1 MPMQR
6 WWARIATAVSTTVR
20 WASRTPTLIV
30 WSGVGISLL
39 LMAVA
44 VALLY
49 EGRLLVLARA
59 ADNQRNIA
67 EVMERDLELNF
78 QLYEAS
84 LDAVV
89 TLLARPD
96 VDRLAPALRRE
107 LIFERAGASR
117 HIGSLVVL
125 DPDGNVVIDA
135 ESEVPRP
142 FNFSD
147 RDYFKVHRDDPHAGL
162 FVSGFLQ
169 SRLRGNAP
177 TMVLSRRITRA
188 DGSFGGVVS
197 LAVDIEYFRHLFDHI
212 EVGHDGVILLLG
224 KDGAIL
230 MRKPYDA
237 SVIGR
242 TLAQTGRY
250 EALPP
255 GRDDRR
261 IYPIRFLGRDSLMSR
276 RFLSSVPLTLIVVM
290 SSEEI
295 LAPWHK
301 RVIEFGGL
309 FLLLNIGF
317 VVTSILLA
325 AQLRRRLRAERELRL
340 LARTDGL
347 TGLSNRRSLDRT
359 LANEWRRT
367 RRSGRSMAVAFI
379 DIDWFKRYND
389 THGHQ
394 AGDAALAAVA
404 SAIGA
409 ALQRPSD
416 AAGRYGGEEFI
427 AVLPDTDTIG
437 AQRVAEGIRLAV
449 DRLNLLHTASDFGH
463 VTVSVGVACRTPRAR
478 ETVDV
483 LVKAADDAL
492 YRAKATGR
500 NRVIVAPPDDEA
512 PEAPETHRAQ

>member
-1 MPMQR
+1 MPMHR
-6 WWARIATAVSTTVR
+6 WRAHIALAVGTAVR
-20 WASRTPTLIV
+20 WVFRTPTLIV
-30 WSGVGISLL
+30 WSGVGISV
-39 LMAVA
+39 MVMGVA

-59 ADNQRNIA
+59 ADNQRNIV

-89 TLLARPD
+89 TLLARAD
-96 VDRLAPALRRE
+96 VDALPATLRRE

-125 DPDGNVVIDA
+125 DEHGDIVIDA
-135 ESEVPRP
+135 ASETPRD
-142 FNFSD
+142 FNFAD
-147 RDYFKVHRDDPHAGL
+147 RDYFKVHRDDPHVGL
-162 FVSGFLQ
+162 FVSGFIQ
-169 SRLRGNAP
+169 SRLRDNAP
-177 TMVLSRRITRA
+177 TMVLSRRLTRP

-197 LAVDIEYFRHLFDHI
+197 LAVDIAYFRNLFDHI
-212 EVGHDGVILLLG
+212 EVGKQGVILLLG
-224 KDGAIL
+224 KDGSIL
-230 MRKPYDA
+230 MRKPYDPG
-237 SVIGR
+237 VIGL
-242 TLAQTGRY
+242 TMAQTGRY
-250 EALPP
+250 EALPT

-261 IYPIRFLGRDSLMSR
+261 IFPIRFLGHNSLMSR
-276 RFLSSVPLTLIVVM
+276 RILSSVPLTLIVVT
-290 SSEEI
+290 SSDEI
-295 LAPWHK
+295 LAPWHQ

-309 FLLLNIGF
+309 FLLLNAGF
-317 VVTSILLA
+317 VGISILLA

-347 TGLSNRRSLDRT
+347 TGLSNRRSLDKI
-359 LANEWRRT
+359 LGNEWRRM
-367 RRSGRSMAVAFI
+367 RRSGRAMAVAFI

-404 SAIGA
+404 GAIGA

-427 AVLPDTDTIG
+427 AVMPDTDTLG

-449 DRLNLLHTASDFGH
+449 DRLNLEHASSDFGR
-463 VTVSVGVACRTPRAR
+463 VTVSVGVACRTPQGR
-478 ETVDV
+478 EPVDV
-483 LVKAADDAL
+483 LVKDADDAL
-492 YRAKATGR
+492 YRAKETGR
-500 NRVIVAPPDDEA
+500 NRVIVASTDD
-512 PEAPETHRAQ
+512 TGQKG

>member
-1 MPMQR
+1 MPIHR
-6 WWARIATAVSTTVR
+6 WRARAALAVSMAVR

-30 WSGVGISLL
+30 WSGVGISVMV
-39 LMAVA
+39 MAVA

-59 ADNQRNIA
+59 SDNQRNI
-67 EVMERDLELNF
+67 VDVLERDLELNF

-96 VDRLAPALRRE
+96 VDALPPGLRRE
-107 LIFERAGASR
+107 LIFERAGAAR
-117 HIGSLVVL
+117 HVGSLVVL
-125 DPDGNVVIDA
+125 DENGNIVIDA
-135 ESEVPRP
+135 ASELPRN

-162 FVSGFLQ
+162 FVSGFIH
-169 SRLRGNAP
+169 SRLRDNAP
-177 TMVLSRRITRA
+177 TMVLSRRITRPN
-188 DGSFGGVVS
+188 GSFGGVVS
-197 LAVDIEYFRHLFDHI
+197 LAVDIEYFRTLFNHI
-212 EVGHDGVILLLG
+212 EVGQQGVILLLG

-230 MRKPYDA
+230 MRKPYDP
-237 SVIGR
+237 SVIGL
-242 TLAQTGRY
+242 TMAQTGRY

-261 IYPIRFLGRDSLMSR
+261 IVPIRFLGRDSMMSR
-276 RFLSSVPLTLIVVM
+276 RLLSNVPLTLIVVM

-309 FLLLNIGF
+309 FLLLNAGF
-317 VVTSILLA
+317 VGASMLLA
-325 AQLRRRLRAERELRL
+325 VQLRRRLRAERELRL

-347 TGLSNRRSLDRT
+347 TGLSNRRSLDKI
-359 LANEWRRT
+359 LANEWRRM
-367 RRSGRSMAVAFI
+367 RRSGRAMSVAFV

-404 SAIGA
+404 GEIGA
-409 ALQRPSD
+409 ALERPSD

-427 AVLPDTDTIG
+427 AVMPDTDALG

-449 DRLNLLHTASDFGH
+449 ERLDLEHKASDFGH
-463 VTVSVGVACRTPRAR
+463 VTVSVGVASCSPQGK
-478 ETVDV
+478 ESVDV

-492 YRAKATGR
+492 YRAKETGR
-500 NRVIVAPPDDEA
+500 NRVVVASEA
-512 PEAPETHRAQ
+512 DHRPSR

>member
-1 MPMQR
+1 MSIHR
-6 WWARIATAVSTTVR
+6 WRARAALAVSKAVR
-20 WASRTPTLIV
+20 WVSRTPTLIV
-30 WSGVGISLL
+30 WSGVGISVLIT
-39 LMAVA
+39 AVA

-49 EGRLLVLARA
+49 EGRLLVIARA
-59 ADNQRNIA
+59 SDNQRNIV

-89 TLLARPD
+89 KLLARAD
-96 VDRLAPALRRE
+96 VAALPPALRRE

-117 HIGSLVVL
+117 YIGSLVVL
-125 DPDGNVVIDA
+125 DEHGDIVIDA
-135 ESEVPRP
+135 SSEMPRD

-147 RDYFKVHRDDPHAGL
+147 RDYFKVHHDDPHAGL

-169 SRLRGNAP
+169 SRLRDNAP
-177 TMVLSRRITRA
+177 TMVLSRRIARP

-197 LAVDIEYFRHLFDHI
+197 LSVDIEYFRNLFNHI
-212 EVGHDGVILLLG
+212 EVGQQGVILLLG

-237 SVIGR
+237 SVIG
-242 TLAQTGRY
+242 LNMAQTGRY

-261 IYPIRFLGRDSLMSR
+261 NFPIRFLGRDSLMSR
-276 RFLSSVPLTLIVVM
+276 RFLNNVPLTLIVVT
-290 SSEEI
+290 SSDEI
-295 LAPWHK
+295 LAPWH
-301 RVIEFGGL
+301 RQVVEFGGL
-309 FLLLNIGF
+309 FLLLNAGF
-317 VVTSILLA
+317 VGASVLLA

-347 TGLSNRRSLDRT
+347 TGLSNRRSLDRI
-359 LANEWRRT
+359 LANEWRRM
-367 RRSGRSMAVAFI
+367 RRSDREMAVAFV

-404 SAIGA
+404 GAIGA
-409 ALQRPSD
+409 ALQRPAD

-427 AVLPDTDTIG
+427 AVMPDTDAFG
-437 AQRVAEGIRLAV
+437 AQKVAENIRLAV
-449 DRLNLLHTASDFGH
+449 DRLNLEHASSDFGH
-463 VTVSVGVACRTPRAR
+463 VTVSVGVACRLPQGK
-478 ETVDV
+478 ESVDV
-483 LVKAADDAL
+483 LVKAADEAL
-492 YRAKATGR
+492 YRAKETGR
-500 NRVIVAPPDDEA
+500 NRVIVAPKDDL
-512 PEAPETHRAQ
+512 PPNG

>member
-1 MPMQR
+1 MPLHRLQ
-6 WWARIATAVSTTVR
+6 ARIVVALETAVR
-20 WASRTPTLIV
+20 WVARTPTLIV
-30 WSGVGISLL
+30 WSGVGISILV
-39 LMAVA
+39 MAVA

-89 TLLARPD
+89 KLLARPD
-96 VDRLAPALRRE
+96 VEAMTPALRRE

-117 HIGSLVVL
+117 YIGSLVVL
-125 DPDGNVVIDA
+125 DAEGNIAIDA
-135 ESEVPRP
+135 ESEVPRRP
-142 FNFSD
+142 FNFAD
-147 RDYFKVHRDDPHAGL
+147 RDYFSVHRANPNAGL
-162 FVSGFLQ
+162 YVSGFLH
-169 SRLRGNAP
+169 SRLRNDLP
-177 TMVLSRRITRA
+177 TMVMSRRISRA

-212 EVGHDGVILLLG
+212 EVGRQGVILLLG

-230 MRKPYDA
+230 MRKPYDEN
-237 SVIGR
+237 VIGL

-250 EALPP
+250 ESLPP
-255 GRDDRR
+255 GRDDHR
-261 IYPIRFLGRDSLMSR
+261 IYPIRFMGRDSLLSR
-276 RFLSSVPLTLIVVM
+276 RFLSNAPLTLIVVT
-290 SSEEI
+290 SSDET

-309 FLLLNIGF
+309 FLLLNAGF
-317 VVTSILLA
+317 VLTSFLLA

-347 TGLSNRRSLDRT
+347 TGLSNRRSLDEI
-359 LANEWRRT
+359 LAIEWRRM
-367 RRSGRSMAVAFI
+367 RRAGHSLAVAFI

-427 AVLPDTDTIG
+427 AVLPDTDALG

-449 DRLNLLHTASDFGH
+449 DRLDLDHASSDFGH
-463 VTVSVGVACRTPRAR
+463 VTVSIGVACRQPQAG
-478 ETVDV
+478 ESVDM
-483 LVKAADDAL
+483 LVKAADRAL

-500 NRVIVAPPDDEA
+500 NRVIVASEDDTTAASES
-512 PEAPETHRAQ
+512 

>member
-6 WWARIATAVSTTVR
+6 WRARLAVTVSAAAR
-20 WASRTPTLIV
+20 WAVRTPTLIV

-39 LMAVA
+39 VMAVA

-67 EVMERDLELNF
+67 EVLERDLDLNF

-89 TLLARPD
+89 TLLVRPD
-96 VDRLAPALRRE
+96 VEAMAPALRRE
-107 LIFERAGASR
+107 LIFERSGAS
-117 HIGSLVVL
+117 HYIGSLVVL
-125 DPDGNVVIDA
+125 DADGNVVIDA
-135 ESEVPRP
+135 QSDVPRP

-147 RDYFKVHRDDPHAGL
+147 RDYFTVHRNNPHAGL
-162 FVSGFLQ
+162 FVSGFIH
-169 SRLRGNAP
+169 SRLRGGAP
-177 TMVLSRRITRA
+177 TIVLSRRITRG

-197 LAVDIEYFRHLFDHI
+197 LAVDTAYFRQLFNHI
-212 EVGHDGVILLLG
+212 EVGRDGVILLLG

-237 SVIGR
+237 SVIGL

-250 EALPP
+250 EALPE

-261 IYPIRFLGRDSLMSR
+261 IYPMRFLGRDSLMSR

-301 RVIEFGGL
+301 RVVEFGGL
-309 FLLLNIGF
+309 FLLLNAGF
-317 VVTSILLA
+317 VLTSILLA

-347 TGLSNRRSLDRT
+347 TGLSNRRSLDKT
-359 LANEWRRT
+359 LASEWRRT
-367 RRSGRSMAVAFI
+367 RRVGHSMAVVFI

-404 SAIGA
+404 GAIGA

-427 AVLPDTDTIG
+427 AVLPDTDALG

-449 DRLNLLHTASDFGH
+449 DRLNLVHAASDFAH
-463 VTVSVGVACRTPRAR
+463 VTVSIGVACRKPRGR
-478 ETVDV
+478 ETVDA

-500 NRVIVAPPDDEA
+500 NRVVMAAADDAVAPA
-512 PEAPETHRAQ
+512 PAAERA

>member
-1 MPMQR
+1 MPLHRLQ
-6 WWARIATAVSTTVR
+6 ARIVVALETAVR
-20 WASRTPTLIV
+20 WVARTPTLIV
-30 WSGVGISLL
+30 WSGVGISILV
-39 LMAVA
+39 MAVA

-89 TLLARPD
+89 KLLARPD
-96 VDRLAPALRRE
+96 VEAMAPALRRE

-117 HIGSLVVL
+117 YIGSLVVL
-125 DPDGNVVIDA
+125 DPEGNIAIDA
-135 ESEVPRP
+135 ESDVPRP
-142 FNFSD
+142 FNFAD
-147 RDYFKVHRDDPHAGL
+147 RDYFSVHRANPDAGL
-162 FVSGFLQ
+162 YVSGFIH
-169 SRLRGNAP
+169 SRLRNNVP
-177 TMVLSRRITRA
+177 TMVMSRRIARA

-212 EVGHDGVILLLG
+212 EVGRQGVILLLG
-224 KDGAIL
+224 KDGVIL
-230 MRKPYDA
+230 MRKPYDEN
-237 SVIGR
+237 VIGL
-242 TLAQTGRY
+242 TMAQTGRY
-250 EALPP
+250 ESMPP
-255 GRDDRR
+255 GRDEYR
-261 IYPIRFLGRDSLMSR
+261 IFPIRFMGRDSLMSR
-276 RFLSSVPLTLIVVM
+276 RFLSNAPLTLIVVT
-290 SSEEI
+290 SSEET

-309 FLLLNIGF
+309 FLLLNAGF
-317 VVTSILLA
+317 VLTSFLLA
-325 AQLRRRLRAERELRL
+325 AQLRRRLKAERELRL

-347 TGLSNRRSLDRT
+347 TGLSNRRSLDKI
-359 LANEWRRT
+359 LALEWRRM
-367 RRSGRSMAVAFI
+367 RRAGHSLAVAFI

-427 AVLPDTDTIG
+427 AVLPDTDALG

-449 DRLNLLHTASDFGH
+449 DRLNLDHASSDFGH
-463 VTVSVGVACRTPRAR
+463 VTVSIGVACRQPQAG
-478 ETVDV
+478 ESVDM
-483 LVKAADDAL
+483 LVKAADRAL

-500 NRVIVAPPDDEA
+500 NRVIVASEDDAMAASES
-512 PEAPETHRAQ
+512 

>member
-1 MPMQR
+1 MPIHR
-6 WWARIATAVSTTVR
+6 LRAHVALA
-20 WASRTPTLIV
+20 ASKAMHWVVRTPILIV
-30 WSGVGISLL
+30 WSGVGISVMV
-39 LMAVA
+39 MAVA

-89 TLLARPD
+89 TLLARAD
-96 VDRLAPALRRE
+96 VEALPPALRRE

-125 DPDGNVVIDA
+125 DANGEIAIDA
-135 ESEVPRP
+135 ASETPRN

-162 FVSGFLQ
+162 FISGFIE
-169 SRLRGNAP
+169 SRLRDNAP
-177 TMVLSRRITRA
+177 TMVLSRRITRP
-188 DGSFGGVVS
+188 DGLFGGVVS
-197 LAVDIEYFRHLFDHI
+197 LSVDIEYFRDLFDHI
-212 EVGHDGVILLLG
+212 EVGKQGVILLLG

-230 MRKPYDA
+230 MRKPYDP

-242 TLAQTGRY
+242 TMAQTGRY
-250 EALPP
+250 EALPG

-261 IYPIRFLGRDSLMSR
+261 IFPIRFLGRDSLMSR
-276 RFLSSVPLTLIVVM
+276 RFLSNVPLTLIVVI
-290 SSEEI
+290 SSEEA
-295 LAPWHK
+295 LAPWRK
-301 RVIEFGGL
+301 RAVEFGGL
-309 FLLLNIGF
+309 FLLLNAGFIGA
-317 VVTSILLA
+317 SLLLA

-347 TGLSNRRSLDRT
+347 TGLSNRRSLDNI
-359 LANEWRRT
+359 LASEWRRM
-367 RRSGRSMAVAFI
+367 RRAGRAMAVAFI

-389 THGHQ
+389 SHGHQ

-404 SAIGA
+404 GAIGA

-416 AAGRYGGEEFI
+416 TAGRYGGEEFI
-427 AVLPDTDTIG
+427 AVMPDTDALG
-437 AQRVAEGIRLAV
+437 AQKVSEEIRLSV
-449 DRLNLLHTASDFGH
+449 DRLNLEHASSDFGH
-463 VTVSVGVACRTPRAR
+463 VTVSIGVACRTPQAK
-478 ETVDV
+478 ESVDV
-483 LVKAADDAL
+483 LVKSADEAL
-492 YRAKATGR
+492 YQAKEAGR
-500 NRVIVAPPDDEA
+500 NRVFVASQDDA
-512 PEAPETHRAQ
+512 GPMGNS

>member
-1 MPMQR
+1 MPLYRLQ
-6 WWARIATAVSTTVR
+6 ARIVVALETAVR
-20 WASRTPTLIV
+20 WVARTPTLIV
-30 WSGVGISLL
+30 WSGIGISILV
-39 LMAVA
+39 MAVA

-67 EVMERDLELNF
+67 EVLERDLELNF

-89 TLLARPD
+89 KLLARPD
-96 VDRLAPALRRE
+96 VEAMAPALRRE

-117 HIGSLVVL
+117 YIGSLVVL
-125 DPDGNVVIDA
+125 DADGNIAIDA

-142 FNFSD
+142 FNFAD
-147 RDYFKVHRDDPHAGL
+147 REYFSIHRTQPDAGL
-162 FVSGFLQ
+162 YVSGFLH
-169 SRLRGNAP
+169 SRLRNNAA
-177 TMVLSRRITRA
+177 TMVMSRRISRA

-197 LAVDIEYFRHLFDHI
+197 LAVDVEYFRHLFDHI
-212 EVGHDGVILLLG
+212 EVGRQGVILLLG

-230 MRKPYDA
+230 MRKPYDEN
-237 SVIGR
+237 VIGL
-242 TLAQTGRY
+242 TMTQTGRY
-250 EALPP
+250 ESLPP
-255 GRDDRR
+255 GRDDHR
-261 IYPIRFLGRDSLMSR
+261 IYPIRFMGRDSLMSR
-276 RFLSSVPLTLIVVM
+276 RFLSNAPLTLIVVM
-290 SSEEI
+290 SSEET

-309 FLLLNIGF
+309 FLLLNAGF
-317 VVTSILLA
+317 VLASLLLA

-347 TGLSNRRSLDRT
+347 TGLSNRRSLDKI
-359 LANEWRRT
+359 LAVEWQRMRRAGH
-367 RRSGRSMAVAFI
+367 SLAVAFI

-427 AVLPDTDTIG
+427 AVLPDTDAPG

-449 DRLNLLHTASDFGH
+449 DRLNLDHASSDFGH
-463 VTVSVGVACRTPRAR
+463 VTVSIGVACRQPRAG
-478 ETVDV
+478 ESVEM
-483 LVKAADDAL
+483 LVKAADRAL

-500 NRVIVAPPDDEA
+500 NRVIVASEDDAMAASES
-512 PEAPETHRAQ
+512 

>member
-1 MPMQR
+1 MPLHRLQ
-6 WWARIATAVSTTVR
+6 ARIVVALETAVR
-20 WASRTPTLIV
+20 WVARTPTLIV
-30 WSGVGISLL
+30 WSGVGISILV
-39 LMAVA
+39 MAVA

-89 TLLARPD
+89 KLLARPD
-96 VDRLAPALRRE
+96 VEAMAPALRRE

-117 HIGSLVVL
+117 YIGSLVVL
-125 DPDGNVVIDA
+125 DPEGNIAIDA

-142 FNFSD
+142 FNFAD
-147 RDYFKVHRDDPHAGL
+147 RDYFSVHRANPDAGL
-162 FVSGFLQ
+162 YVSGFIH
-169 SRLRGNAP
+169 SRLRNNVP
-177 TMVLSRRITRA
+177 TMVMSRRIARA

-212 EVGHDGVILLLG
+212 EVGRQGVILLLG
-224 KDGAIL
+224 KDGVIL
-230 MRKPYDA
+230 MRKPYDEN
-237 SVIGR
+237 VIGL

-250 EALPP
+250 ESLPP
-255 GRDDRR
+255 GRDDHR
-261 IYPIRFLGRDSLMSR
+261 IYPIRFMGRDSLMSR
-276 RFLSSVPLTLIVVM
+276 RFLSNAPLTLIVVT
-290 SSEEI
+290 SSDET

-309 FLLLNIGF
+309 FLLLNAGF
-317 VVTSILLA
+317 VLTSFLLA
-325 AQLRRRLRAERELRL
+325 AQLRRRLKAERELRL

-347 TGLSNRRSLDRT
+347 TGLSNRRSLDKI
-359 LANEWRRT
+359 LAQEWRRM
-367 RRSGRSMAVAFI
+367 RRAGHSLAVAFI

-404 SAIGA
+404 GAIGA

-427 AVLPDTDTIG
+427 AVLPDTDALG

-449 DRLNLLHTASDFGH
+449 DRLNLDHASSDFGH
-463 VTVSVGVACRTPRAR
+463 VTVSIGVACRQPQAG
-478 ETVDV
+478 ESVDM
-483 LVKAADDAL
+483 LVEAADRAL

-500 NRVIVAPPDDEA
+500 NRVIVASEDDAMAASES
-512 PEAPETHRAQ
+512 

>member
-1 MPMQR
+1 MSIQR
-6 WWARIATAVSTTVR
+6 WRARTALALAAAVR
-20 WASRTPTLIV
+20 WLSRTPTLIV
-30 WSGVGISLL
+30 WSGVGISVMV
-39 LMAVA
+39 MAVA

-59 ADNQRNIA
+59 SDNQRNIV

-89 TLLARPD
+89 KLLARAD
-96 VDRLAPALRRE
+96 VEALPSALRRE

-117 HIGSLVVL
+117 YIGSLVVL
-125 DPDGNVVIDA
+125 DENGNIVIDA
-135 ESEVPRP
+135 SSEMPRN

-147 RDYFKVHRDDPHAGL
+147 RDYFTVHRDDPHAGL
-162 FVSGFLQ
+162 FVSGFIQ
-169 SRLRGNAP
+169 SRLRDNAP
-177 TMVLSRRITRA
+177 TMVLSRRITRP

-197 LAVDIEYFRHLFDHI
+197 LSVDIEYFRNLFNHI
-212 EVGHDGVILLLG
+212 EVGRQGVILLLG

-237 SVIGR
+237 SVIGL
-242 TLAQTGRY
+242 TMAQTGRY
-250 EALPP
+250 EAIPP
-255 GRDDRR
+255 GRDERR
-261 IYPIRFLGRDSLMSR
+261 IFPIRFLGRDSLMSR
-276 RFLSSVPLTLIVVM
+276 RFLNNVPLTLIVVT

-295 LAPWHK
+295 LAPWHQ

-309 FLLLNIGF
+309 FLLLNAGF
-317 VVTSILLA
+317 VGASMLLA

-347 TGLSNRRSLDRT
+347 TGLSNRRSLDRI
-359 LANEWRRT
+359 LANEWRRM
-367 RRSGRSMAVAFI
+367 RRSGRAMAVAFV

-404 SAIGA
+404 GAIAA

-427 AVLPDTDTIG
+427 AVMPDTDTLG
-437 AQRVAEGIRLAV
+437 AQKVAESIRLAV
-449 DRLNLLHTASDFGH
+449 DRLNLEHASSDFGH
-463 VTVSVGVACRTPRAR
+463 VTVSVGVACRSPQGK

-483 LVKAADDAL
+483 LVKAADEAL

-500 NRVIVAPPDDEA
+500 NRVIVAPKDDTA
-512 PEAPETHRAQ
+512 PNG

>member
-1 MPMQR
+1 MKALK
-6 WWARIATAVSTTVR
+6 ARIATAAIAVSTAVR
-20 WASRTPTLIV
+20 WVSRTPTLIV
-30 WSGVGISLL
+30 WSGVGISVLV
-39 LMAVA
+39 MGVA

-59 ADNQRNIA
+59 SDNQRNIA

-78 QLYEAS
+78 RVYEAS

-89 TLLARPD
+89 KLLARPD
-96 VDRLAPALRRE
+96 VEALTPALRRE

-117 HIGSLVVL
+117 YIGSLVVL
-125 DPDGNVVIDA
+125 DPQGNIVIDA
-135 ESEVPRP
+135 ESEMPRP

-147 RDYFKVHRDDPHAGL
+147 RDYFTVHRDDAQAGL
-162 FVSGFLQ
+162 FVSGFLH

-197 LAVDIEYFRHLFDHI
+197 LAVDTEYFRQLFDHI
-212 EVGHDGVILLLG
+212 EVGRDGVILLLG

-230 MRKPYDA
+230 MRKPYDET
-237 SVIGR
+237 VIGA
-242 TLAQTGRY
+242 TMAQTGRY

-255 GRDDRR
+255 GRDDHR

-276 RFLSSVPLTLIVVM
+276 RFLSNVPLTLIVVT
-290 SSEEI
+290 SSEET

-317 VVTSILLA
+317 VATSMLLA
-325 AQLRRRLRAERELRL
+325 AQLRRRLRAERELSL

-347 TGLSNRRSLDRT
+347 TGLSNRRSLDKI
-359 LANEWRRT
+359 LAGEWRRM
-367 RRSGRSMAVAFI
+367 RRAGHPMAVAFI

-404 SAIGA
+404 SAIGT

-427 AVLPDTDTIG
+427 AVLPDTDTMG

-449 DRLNLLHTASDFGH
+449 DRLNLAHASSDFGH
-463 VTVSVGVACRTPRAR
+463 VTVSVGVACRKPAAG
-478 ETVDV
+478 ESVDV

-500 NRVIVAPPDDEA
+500 NRVIVAPDGNVPSA
-512 PEAPETHRAQ
+512 ASTAT

>member
-1 MPMQR
+1 MPLHRLQ
-6 WWARIATAVSTTVR
+6 ARIVVALETAVR
-20 WASRTPTLIV
+20 WVARTPTLIV
-30 WSGVGISLL
+30 WSGVGISILV
-39 LMAVA
+39 MAVA

-89 TLLARPD
+89 KLLARPD
-96 VDRLAPALRRE
+96 VEAMAPALRRE

-117 HIGSLVVL
+117 YIGSLVVL
-125 DPDGNVVIDA
+125 DPEGNIAIDA

-142 FNFSD
+142 FNFAD
-147 RDYFKVHRDDPHAGL
+147 RDYFSVHRANPDAGL
-162 FVSGFLQ
+162 YVSGFIH
-169 SRLRGNAP
+169 SRLRNNVP
-177 TMVLSRRITRA
+177 TMVMSRRIARA

-212 EVGHDGVILLLG
+212 EVGRQGVILLLG
-224 KDGAIL
+224 KDGVIL
-230 MRKPYDA
+230 MRKPYDEN
-237 SVIGR
+237 VIGL

-250 EALPP
+250 ESLPP
-255 GRDDRR
+255 GRDDHR
-261 IYPIRFLGRDSLMSR
+261 IYPIRFMGRDSLMSR
-276 RFLSSVPLTLIVVM
+276 RFLSNAPLTLIVVT
-290 SSEEI
+290 SSDET

-309 FLLLNIGF
+309 FLLLNAGF
-317 VVTSILLA
+317 VLTSFLLA
-325 AQLRRRLRAERELRL
+325 AQLRRRLKAERELRL

-347 TGLSNRRSLDRT
+347 TGLSNRRSLDKI
-359 LANEWRRT
+359 LAQEWRRM
-367 RRSGRSMAVAFI
+367 RRAGHSLAVAFI

-427 AVLPDTDTIG
+427 AVLPDTDALG

-449 DRLNLLHTASDFGH
+449 DRLNLDHASSDFGH
-463 VTVSVGVACRTPRAR
+463 VTVSIGVACRQPQAG
-478 ETVDV
+478 ESVDM
-483 LVKAADDAL
+483 LVEAADRAL

-500 NRVIVAPPDDEA
+500 NRVIVASEDDAMAASES
-512 PEAPETHRAQ
+512 